1 MNIQKYQAFITVVE
15 QGSLTKAAEELGCT
29 QSAVSHSISGLE
41 EELGGVEGAGGEE
54 RADLRRHDDDGL
66 GRRGECPLELETKLK
81 PFGSVTSYIPQ
92 ES

>member
-41 EELGGVEGAGGEE
+41 EELGFALLKRSRAGIRQGK
-54 RADLRRHDDDGL
+54 GN
-66 GRRGECPLELETKLK
+66 G
-81 PFGSVTSYIPQ
+81 
-92 ES
+92 